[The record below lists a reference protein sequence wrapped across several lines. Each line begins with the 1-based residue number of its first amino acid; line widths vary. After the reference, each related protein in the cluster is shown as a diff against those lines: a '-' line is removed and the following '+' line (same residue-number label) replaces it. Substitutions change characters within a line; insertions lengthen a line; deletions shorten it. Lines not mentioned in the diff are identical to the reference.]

1 MDAIRKK
8 FGEIEIPE
16 FSVVPPEN
24 SEYGDYATNAAMVL
38 AKILKKNPM
47 EIASAVAEELR
58 TKNLELRT
66 EVAPPGFINF
76 WLSREA
82 LNREFAEILKRG
94 EKYGRGGIKKER
106 ISLDYLDA
114 NPTGPVHIGHA
125 RSGFL
130 GDALANILEFS
141 GHKVSREFY
150 VNNAK
155 SSAQIQSL
163 GKTALGKGEE
173 YKHDMMRRLL
183 KSPRV
188 MAFIK
193 KSKDKKEVGFFIAQ
207 KIRKEIESFL
217 KKTAGI
223 KFDVW
228 FEEQSAYDKKLT
240 DKIVG
245 KMREQGAIYEKDGA
259 LWFRASQFGDTE
271 DRVIVRSTGE
281 PTYVLPDI
289 AYHFDRVITRKFD
302 TAIDIF
308 GADHHGY
315 GPRLRGALQAL
326 GIDPKRIHIIT
337 MQTVRLIKGGEEFKM
352 SKRKGV
358 FVTLEDLI
366 KEVGL
371 DAARYFFLER
381 SPDTHMDFDL
391 GLAKE
396 RSVKNP
402 VYYVQYAHA
411 RTSSIFQKVNLRKL
425 DFLRKPDFLILNAP
439 EELYLIKKLI
449 QFPETV
455 EDTANDY
462 QVHRLTR
469 YAHELAH
476 TFHNFYE
483 KQRVITKDQELTKAR
498 LALVKATQI
507 VLKSV
512 LGLLGISA
520 PNKM

>member
-1 MDAIRKK
+1 MIRKKIKKEILDAIRKK

-217 KKTAGI
+217 KKTA
-223 KFDVW
+223 K
-228 FEEQSAYDKKLT
+228 SPCSS
-240 DKIVG
+240 
-245 KMREQGAIYEKDGA
+245 R
-259 LWFRASQFGDTE
+259 
-271 DRVIVRSTGE
+271 
-281 PTYVLPDI
+281 VLPN
-289 AYHFDRVITRKFD
+289 
-302 TAIDIF
+302 
-308 GADHHGY
+308 
-315 GPRLRGALQAL
+315 
-326 GIDPKRIHIIT
+326 
-337 MQTVRLIKGGEEFKM
+337 
-352 SKRKGV
+352 S
-358 FVTLEDLI
+358 
-366 KEVGL
+366 
-371 DAARYFFLER
+371 
-381 SPDTHMDFDL
+381 
-391 GLAKE
+391 
-396 RSVKNP
+396 
-402 VYYVQYAHA
+402 
-411 RTSSIFQKVNLRKL
+411 
-425 DFLRKPDFLILNAP
+425 
-439 EELYLIKKLI
+439 
-449 QFPETV
+449 
-455 EDTANDY
+455 
-462 QVHRLTR
+462 
-469 YAHELAH
+469 
-476 TFHNFYE
+476 
-483 KQRVITKDQELTKAR
+483 
-498 LALVKATQI
+498 
-507 VLKSV
+507 
-512 LGLLGISA
+512 
-520 PNKM
+520 